1 MKFRG
6 SEYGFQFETK
16 GAKAVQNL
24 DKVVCIGPQATTKKM
39 AKDSYMGCRQNIVIF
54 ARLKFFNRNQTEVF

>member
-16 GAKAVQNL
+16 GAKAVQIL

-39 AKDSYMGCRQNIVIF
+39 AKDLYGLQAEYCDICKV
-54 ARLKFFNRNQTEVF
+54 EVFQSESN